1 MLLEIAAY
9 VSMYLNKIPKYHR
22 HTYIRGP
29 SSGLNVAIPTT
40 NKPIIATMTNTIY
53 LITGAS
59 RGIGRGLTETFLAR
73 SNSTVIAAVRD
84 PVGALSQSLQ
94 SLPGTNVVI
103 ANAGISEEF
112 STVHGVSIPVLREH
126 VEVNGYGPIYL
137 YQAVYPLLKESKK
150 PTFVGVGSP
159 IGSIGGMEQRPYPCA
174 AYGPSKAILH
184 WIVRKIHF
192 ENEEFVSFVADPG
205 FVQTDMGN
213 AGAQAVGFEKAFQAV
228 EESVGG
234 IVKTI
239 DEGTRESVGAQFRV
253 WDGSQFPW

>member
-1 MLLEIAAY
+1 
-9 VSMYLNKIPKYHR
+9 
-22 HTYIRGP
+22 
-29 SSGLNVAIPTT
+29 
-40 NKPIIATMTNTIY
+40 MTNTIY

-84 PVGALSQSLQ
+84 PVVASSQSLQ
-94 SLPGTNVVI
+94 SLPKGESSRLIVVKVDSKFPTDPTAAIETLHSEHGIDHIDVVI
-103 ANAGISEEF
+103 ANAGISEDF
-112 STVHGVSIPVLREH
+112 STVHEVSIPVLHDH

-137 YQAVYPLLKESKK
+137 YQAVYPLLKKSKK

-159 IGSIGGMEQRPYPCA
+159 IGSVGGMEQRPYPCA

-205 FVQTDMGN
+205 
-213 AGAQAVGFEKAFQAV
+213 
-228 EESVGG
+228 
-234 IVKTI
+234 
-239 DEGTRESVGAQFRV
+239 
-253 WDGSQFPW
+253 

>member
-1 MLLEIAAY
+1 
-9 VSMYLNKIPKYHR
+9 
-22 HTYIRGP
+22 
-29 SSGLNVAIPTT
+29 
-40 NKPIIATMTNTIY
+40 MTNTIY

-84 PVGALSQSLQ
+84 PVVASSQSLQ
-94 SLPGTNVVI
+94 SLPKGESSRLIVVKVDSKSPTDPTAAIETLHSEHGIDHIDVVI
-103 ANAGISEEF
+103 ANAGISEDF
-112 STVHGVSIPVLREH
+112 STVHEVSIPVLHDH

-137 YQAVYPLLKESKK
+137 YQAAYPLLKKSKK

-213 AGAQAVGFEKAFQAV
+213 AGAKTVGLEKAFQTV

-239 DEGTRESVGAQFRV
+239 DEGTRESIGAQFRV

>member
-1 MLLEIAAY
+1 M
-9 VSMYLNKIPKYHR
+9 S
-22 HTYIRGP
+22 
-29 SSGLNVAIPTT
+29 
-40 NKPIIATMTNTIY
+40 NTIY

-84 PVGALSQSLQ
+84 PVGASSQTLQ
-94 SLPGTNVVI
+94 SLPKGESSRLLVVKVDSKSPTDPTAAIETLQREHGIDHIDVVI
-103 ANAGISEEF
+103 ANAGISEDF
-112 STVHGVSIPVLREH
+112 SAVHEVSIPVLQEH

-137 YQAVYPLLKESKK
+137 YQAVYPLLKKSKK

-192 ENEEFVSFVADPG
+192 ENEDFVSFVADPG

-213 AGAQAVGFEKAFQAV
+213 AGAQAVGFEKAFQTV

-239 DEGTRESVGAQFRV
+239 DEGTRDSVGAQFRV